1 MKELIKIKTDISNI
15 RSLSS
20 TYTNISIWSLVVWIC
35 FKKLNPVKNQDRN
48 GWEKLSLKTK
58 YYNSDIHLGSFM
70 LPQYVKEMLDE
81 E

>member
-1 MKELIKIKTDISNI
+1 MGEIK
-15 RSLSS
+15 
-20 TYTNISIWSLVVWIC
+20 
-35 FKKLNPVKNQDRN
+35 F
-48 GWEKLSLKTK
+48 KTK

>member
-1 MKELIKIKTDISNI
+1 
-15 RSLSS
+15 
-20 TYTNISIWSLVVWIC
+20 
-35 FKKLNPVKNQDRN
+35 
-48 GWEKLSLKTK
+48 